1 MLIYATF
8 VSFLST
14 ACGCLQVIYNDTL
27 FDSSTFDSR
36 STDTHTIEP
45 LTPKIHDNK
54 WNGPMFTMN
63 NPSRNTM
70 SWWFM
75 GKTDNNSALPW
86 WDTKRFETAGVDA
99 PVATIERKRKHAI
112 SELVR
117 SQRQRT
123 DNGTCPLPKTDPPN
137 VRTGIWHINSTV
149 TPSANTKKLTPE
161 LYTQNRFRKYTGKTP
176 APGNEFTSGNFDATK
191 KKTHWILPEFTIH
204 KENSDSNTDR
214 LVEWLTQSFVGWH
227 HSSATEN
234 NTTEFAIA
242 CNDFYALIVD
252 YFATID
258 PVYNEPRGIWTLDT
272 GGEHHH
278 EAMLLKLLYGGRF
291 SNSARNRQGD
301 KSLVVQGL
309 VLVKANEHSGSTT
322 RCVVEDVLVK
332 TETYRVVESETWAI
346 ILRKFNHIRGVPA
359 DSVRGCLAARL
370 RTDPRV
376 QREPLRMRYLLQL
389 RPQIVSSLARLMLA
403 LHVYNET
410 WKNTKIPRY
419 KDSVHQGN
427 II

>member
-1 MLIYATF
+1 
-8 VSFLST
+8 
-14 ACGCLQVIYNDTL
+14 
-27 FDSSTFDSR
+27 
-36 STDTHTIEP
+36 
-45 LTPKIHDNK
+45 
-54 WNGPMFTMN
+54 MFTMN
-63 NPSRNTM
+63 NPTRNTM

-75 GKTDNNSALPW
+75 GNTDNALLMPVW
-86 WDTKRFETAGVDA
+86 TLERFETAGVDA
-99 PVATIERKRKHAI
+99 PVATTERKRKHTI
-112 SELVR
+112 SEIVR
-117 SQRQRT
+117 NQRQRT
-123 DNGTCPLPKTDPPN
+123 ATGACPAPTIEPLQI
-137 VRTGIWHINSTV
+137 RTGVWHIEPVSTP
-149 TPSANTKKLTPE
+149 TPYTKKLTPE
-161 LYTQNRFRKYTGKTP
+161 FYTQNRFRKYTGKTP
-176 APGNEFTSGNFDATK
+176 TPGNTYTSANFDATK

-204 KENSDSNTDR
+204 KEGRESNTDK
-214 LVEWLTQSFVGWH
+214 LVEWLTRSFVGWH

-242 CNDFYALIVD
+242 CNKFYALIVE

-258 PVYNEPRGIWTLDT
+258 PVYNEPRGIWTLET

-301 KSLVVQGL
+301 KPLVVQGL

-427 II
+427 NH